1 MNGKVTFKAGG
12 IFIPLLAI
20 VFITLKLTGT
30 GIVANQGWLWVLSPL
45 WFPIT
50 IAVSISILILLGMF
64 IYHMTKK

>member
-30 GIVANQGWLWVLSPL
+30 GIVAN
-45 WFPIT
+45 
-50 IAVSISILILLGMF
+50 
-64 IYHMTKK
+64 